1 MRAIFVLVAYAVVL
15 IMAASVLDGCP
26 ASDKSDVPPDVNI
39 LDVIPDSTSDGDA
52 TSFEDAK
59 AYGYIL
65 GDFTLRRGTVCPPPL
80 GYSTQ
85 ESPSQNLSSA
95 SCDA

>member
-52 TSFEDAK
+52 
-59 AYGYIL
+59 
-65 GDFTLRRGTVCPPPL
+65 LRLRTPKHTAI
-80 GYSTQ
+80 Y
-85 ESPSQNLSSA
+85 
-95 SCDA
+95 

>member
-59 AYGYIL
+59 AYGLI
-65 GDFTLRRGTVCPPPL
+65 
-80 GYSTQ
+80 
-85 ESPSQNLSSA
+85 
-95 SCDA
+95 DAIIEPNEADMAQTAEAAG